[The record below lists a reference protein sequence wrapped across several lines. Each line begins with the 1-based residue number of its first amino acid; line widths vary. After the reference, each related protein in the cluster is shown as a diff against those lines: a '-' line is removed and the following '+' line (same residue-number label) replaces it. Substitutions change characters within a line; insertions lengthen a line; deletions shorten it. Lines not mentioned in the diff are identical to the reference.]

1 MFRIN
6 RILQPRYFPEEYIN
20 RKQILH
26 QKLWKIYI
34 IAFSKTLS
42 KVSFISSP
50 HCHKR
55 SNKNVFLFPA
65 KRPPHV
71 LRYPHNSFLLH
82 LKQKEHFLLHFQG
95 QCHGIYMSTKLQIR
109 KENRNK
115 VGRVPRNVGRYEE
128 SVNGDLWESLR
139 ELWIGQPLTLGPS
152 PFSVCDVI
160 QLIKFLNFLY
170 RLFISALWLGP
181 TTISERLSILYK
193 NDGAID
199 SNDRISKKVHHI

>member
-1 MFRIN
+1 MRERRCRHFYSHHHLLPQTYVLRAKSFFFIKSISISTIFPLWCLSLYKWLKAAHVQN
-6 RILQPRYFPEEYIN
+6 RQDFSTLFFPKECIN
-20 RKQILH
+20 RKQIWH
-26 QKLWKIYI
+26 QKLWKINI

-95 QCHGIYMSTKLQIR
+95 QCHGIYMCQLSYKLGRRIEIKLAAFPETLAGMRNQWMGTFE
-109 KENRNK
+109 KVCENF
-115 VGRVPRNVGRYEE
+115 E
-128 SVNGDLWESLR
+128 
-139 ELWIGQPLTLGPS
+139 
-152 PFSVCDVI
+152 
-160 QLIKFLNFLY
+160 
-170 RLFISALWLGP
+170 
-181 TTISERLSILYK
+181 
-193 NDGAID
+193 
-199 SNDRISKKVHHI
+199 

>member
-1 MFRIN
+1 MRERRCRHFYSHHHLLPQTYVLRAKSFFFIKSISISTIFPLWCLSLYKWLKAAHVQN
-6 RILQPRYFPEEYIN
+6 RQDFSALFFPKECIN
-20 RKQILH
+20 RKQIWH
-26 QKLWKIYI
+26 QKLWKINI

-139 ELWIGQPLTLGPS
+139 ELWIGQP
-152 PFSVCDVI
+152 
-160 QLIKFLNFLY
+160 
-170 RLFISALWLGP
+170 
-181 TTISERLSILYK
+181 
-193 NDGAID
+193 
-199 SNDRISKKVHHI
+199 

>member
-1 MFRIN
+1 MVCNVSGNLECERGDAVIFTLTTISYHKHMFCGQKAFFFIKSISISTIFPLWCLSPYKWLKAAHVQN
-6 RILQPRYFPEEYIN
+6 RQDFSTLFFPKECIN
-20 RKQILH
+20 RKQIWH
-26 QKLWKIYI
+26 QKLWKINI

-139 ELWIGQPLTLGPS
+139 ELWIGQP
-152 PFSVCDVI
+152 
-160 QLIKFLNFLY
+160 
-170 RLFISALWLGP
+170 
-181 TTISERLSILYK
+181 
-193 NDGAID
+193 
-199 SNDRISKKVHHI
+199 